1 LIRNFEDQDE
11 VTVIELMTAN
21 KLPIECLPDLRTR
34 NVEGKVVNNP
44 LFVVKR
50 VYEHQGQ
57 TAMLC
62 FLKIRSE
69 LYLFVDH
76 AAGTPEERWQLLQEV
91 TNDMKVEAA
100 KLGLDQMT
108 AFVPPEIEESFG
120 KRLVEMGFIKSA
132 YVPYSLNIE

>member
-11 VTVIELMTAN
+11 VTVIQLMTAN
-21 KLPIECLPDLRTR
+21 GLPIECLPDLRTR
-34 NVEGKVVNNP
+34 NVEGKIVANP

-76 AAGTPEERWQLLQEV
+76 AAGTPEERWEMLVQFTE
-91 TNDMKVEAA
+91 DMKVEAA
-100 KLGLDQMT
+100 KLGLDQFS
-108 AFVPPEIEESFG
+108 AFLPPEIEESFG
-120 KRLVEMGFIKSA
+120 KRLIELGFQKSPF
-132 YVPYSLNIE
+132 VCYSMNLE